1 MFMVGIIKHL
11 ENQNLNKFII
21 ALTNFV
27 SMIILFI

>member
-1 MFMVGIIKHL
+1 MFMVGIIKYL
-11 ENQNLNKFII
+11 ENQNLKKFI